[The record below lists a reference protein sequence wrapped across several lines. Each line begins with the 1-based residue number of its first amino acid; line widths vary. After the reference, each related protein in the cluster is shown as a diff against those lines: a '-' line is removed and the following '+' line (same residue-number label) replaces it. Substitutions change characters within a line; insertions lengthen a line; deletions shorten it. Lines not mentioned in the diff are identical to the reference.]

1 MESDLWNLWGSGTQ
15 PHIKLNEVK
24 VSDPRLPWRRS
35 FICLLDWT
43 RGAASWFLSA
53 VRTTSRAVMLLPVCL
68 SAHSFFPLS
77 LSLSLSLYISS
88 VNALTPWVVCVG
100 NRWFL
105 FIFIFWSL
113 KRKFCINQFLTIKN
127 IYILQNLITKLI
139 SNLII
144 TFFIKINIIIYFK
157 KLSVELYIF

>member
-1 MESDLWNLWGSGTQ
+1 M
-15 PHIKLNEVK
+15 KLVGK
-24 VSDPRLPWRRS
+24 WDPAAHQTKRSQSQWPTPTLAAKLYLSPRLDTWSCVVVSVRRTYH
-35 FICLLDWT
+35 FTCCD
-43 RGAASWFLSA
+43 ASPC
-53 VRTTSRAVMLLPVCL
+53 LPVCSLFL
-68 SAHSFFPLS
+68 SSLS

-127 IYILQNLITKLI
+127 IYIYFTKF
-139 SNLII
+139 NY
-144 TFFIKINIIIYFK
+144 KID
-157 KLSVELYIF
+157 